1 MTTRGKPV
9 FYANHPVNE
18 MRERPL
24 LMRMDHKKKQN
35 EFIPIVGYSFTAL
48 IFATL
53 FMTMS
58 YAYAAAVWFSSNGG
72 LTTDHG
78 LFLLVFAVCSVYM
91 LVHYKHCGEYH
102 IQERRVKTLNDWFPF
117 VKTQR
122 KNAIQLAACMLAT
135 IAMQIKLASDFSI
148 LTDLPVM
155 IVLAIEAV
163 CLTVTLFYL
172 IVEISVFKAVNTPK
186 YEEYRLYFD
195 KSSLDFLE

>member
-1 MTTRGKPV
+1 MTTREKTV

-24 LMRMDHKKKQN
+24 LMRADHKKKQN
-35 EFIPIVGYSFTAL
+35 EFIPIVGYSWTAL
-48 IFATL
+48 IFAAL
-53 FMTMS
+53 FMAMS

-78 LFLLVFAVCSVYM
+78 LFLLIFAVSSLYM
-91 LVHYKHCGEYH
+91 LTHYKHCGEYH

-122 KNAIQLAACMLAT
+122 KNAIQLVVCMFAT
-135 IAMQIKLASDFSI
+135 IAMHIKLASDYSI
-148 LTDLPVM
+148 LTDFWVM
-155 IVLAIEAV
+155 ATLVIEAV
-163 CLTVTLFYL
+163 CLSVTLFSL
-172 IVEISVFKAVNTPK
+172 LVEISVHKAVNTPK